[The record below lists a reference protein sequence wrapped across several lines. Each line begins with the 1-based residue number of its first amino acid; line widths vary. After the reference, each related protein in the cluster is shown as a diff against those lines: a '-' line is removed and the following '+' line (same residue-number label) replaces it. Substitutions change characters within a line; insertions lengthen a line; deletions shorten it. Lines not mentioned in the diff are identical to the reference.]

1 MVDSL
6 NDIHQFLDDNP
17 GEVVILFIEPYVSPQ
32 AIEQVFKEAGGLDQ
46 MAAVLDRNAPLPTL
60 GQLVRSEQA
69 ARRLHRERRRRVG
82 ALVPGRLLVHP
93 GHASGREQPG

>member
-32 AIEQVFKEAGGLDQ
+32 DIEQVFKEAGGLDQ

-60 GQLVRSEQA
+60 GQLVRPTSGSSCSPRTTPTGRCPGTWTA
-69 ARRLHRERRRRVG
+69 SRSSRTRLWG
-82 ALVPGRLLVHP
+82 
-93 GHASGREQPG
+93 